1 MPKSKPAAAA
11 HKISQPKKHKL
22 IVEKDVAIPM
32 RDGAILHAD
41 IFRPDFG
48 AAGDNKFPILLI
60 TGPYQK
66 DKLWVPPPDLEEKAN
81 PYMNWECANPLW
93 WCPRG
98 YALVRVD
105 SRGSGKSLGASEPS
119 SYQEAVDTYDAIEHV
134 ARQPWSNGN
143 VGTLG
148 ISYHANFQWRVA
160 NLQPPSLKA
169 IMPWEGRAD
178 QYRDQAYHGGIF
190 AAGFLVSWW
199 YQQAAHHLL
208 GKPNETNPEAFNN
221 NLLWNYMRN
230 DLDSDYW
237 RMKSARWDQ
246 IKVPMYS
253 VGNWGGHGL
262 HLRGN
267 TEGYLC
273 AASQHKKLRI
283 HTGSHYHPFHAE
295 EARIEQLRWF
305 DYWLKGID
313 TGIMDEPP
321 VKLEIRTGGTLKR
334 YPFRFE
340 NEWPLAR
347 TQWTKFYLQ
356 PLTAKPGNGKTVE
369 GKISLVP
376 PAKASK
382 ITYPASPGGRHSH
395 GGRTGVSF
403 ETAPMKADTEITGPI
418 VLNVWVSSTADDMDI
433 MATLR
438 NIDGRG
444 HDVPELGQRGEPTE
458 CITKG
463 WLRASHRKLDTAKSL
478 PYRPY
483 HAHNERWLL
492 KKGDIVECQVE
503 IISTSIVIKKGH
515 KLRLD
520 ISTRDG
526 HASAHFTHYH
536 ADYNAEA
543 FNTIHSSKAK
553 PAYLLLPIIPPKD
566 GAATLSATRGKK
578 AKPAAKK

>member
-1 MPKSKPAAAA
+1 MSRQKN
-11 HKISQPKKHKL
+11 ISQPKKYKL
-22 IVEKDVAIPM
+22 IVDKDVAIPL
-32 RDGAILHAD
+32 RDGSILRAD
-41 IFRPDFG
+41 IFRPAF
-48 AAGDNKFPILLI
+48 ANTGDQEKFPILLI

-81 PYMNWECANPLW
+81 PYMNWECCNPLW

-105 SRGSGKSLGASEPS
+105 SRGSGKSLGQSEPS

-134 ARQPWSNGN
+134 AKQPWSNGN
-143 VGTLG
+143 VGCLG

-199 YQQAAHHLL
+199 WMQAAHHLL
-208 GKPNETNPEAFNN
+208 GKPDSYNPEAFNN
-221 NLLWNYMRN
+221 NQLWNYMRN

-237 RMKSARWDQ
+237 RMKSARWDK
-246 IKVPMYS
+246 ITVPMYS

-267 TEGYLC
+267 TEGFMC
-273 AASQHKKLRI
+273 AASKHKKLRI

-334 YPFRFE
+334 YPFRTE

-347 TQWTKFYLQ
+347 TQWTKYYLQ
-356 PLTAKPGNGKTVE
+356 PTTDKPATGAKPIE
-369 GKISLVP
+369 GKISTSP
-376 PAKASK
+376 PTRASK
-382 ITYPASPGGRHSH
+382 ITYPASPGGRHAH

-418 VLNVWVSSTADDMDI
+418 VLNLWVSSTAEDMDI
-433 MATLR
+433 LATLR
-438 NIDGRG
+438 NIDAKGR
-444 HDVPELGQRGEPTE
+444 DVPELGQRGEPTE
-458 CITKG
+458 CLTKG
-463 WLRASHRKLDTAKSL
+463 WLRASHRKLDQEKSL

-492 KKGDIVECQVE
+492 KKGEIVECQVE
-503 IISTSIVIKKGH
+503 IISTCIVIKKGH

-543 FNTIHSSKAK
+543 FNTIHSGKNK
-553 PAYLLLPIIPPKD
+553 PAYLLLPIIPAKE
-566 GAATLSATRGKK
+566 G
-578 AKPAAKK
+578 AKPVAAAKKKSKPANKK